1 MENPNTTSKPWKVE
15 YAKSSRSSCKTC
27 KQPIGKGS
35 LRIAKIV
42 SARQFEG
49 VMPIWNHVDCI
60 LKYPGQFRTIDDV
73 EGLDIL
79 ESEDQK
85 KIKKYFES
93 LSEGSAPTN
102 AYKLVEGID
111 ESAIE
116 KSKSS
121 RATCK
126 SCNQKIAKGEIRI
139 STMADP
145 ENPWFRG
152 TVAVWRHAKCFLEI
166 GWWTSPIEK
175 MSGWES
181 LSPEDKHSVQSLAE
195 QYIQDGCRI
204 DTKQE
209 AEEKLETSPQGSKM
223 AEDLK
228 HGNEGSDEG
237 IGKKRKAKK
246 SGTKSD
252 ENKKGGS
259 SLNKKANKLD
269 EGMGRES
276 PQSSKNLEMQTKLG
290 GGLKTLVEDIFGRMP
305 TQTKTSKDE
314 EEMEHSQLA
323 IANTVKYLNSVKSQL
338 EHLQIENK
346 ELKAIHTLA
355 KEKLDKEYASVP
367 LLADH
372 HREIKDFAEDQ
383 QPLMKAIYQACRYKQ
398 MQ

>member
-1 MENPNTTSKPWKVE
+1 MENPNPTSKPWKVE

-27 KQPIGKGS
+27 KEPIGKGS
-35 LRIAKIV
+35 LRIAKMV
-42 SARQFEG
+42 AARQFEG
-49 VMPIWNHVDCI
+49 VMPIWNHVECI

-73 EGLDIL
+73 EGLDAL
-79 ESEDQK
+79 ESEGQK
-85 KIKKYFES
+85 KIKKYFEG
-93 LSEGSAPTN
+93 LCEGSAPTN

-181 LSPEDKHSVQSLAE
+181 LSTEDKHAVQSLAK
-195 QYIQDGCRI
+195 QYID
-204 DTKQE
+204 DTKHD

-223 AEDLK
+223 AQDLE
-228 HGNEGSDEG
+228 HENEGSDKG
-237 IGKKRKAKK
+237 TGKKRKHEKNGRKSNENQKK
-246 SGTKSD
+246 P
-252 ENKKGGS
+252 
-259 SLNKKANKLD
+259 LNKKANKLD
-269 EGMGRES
+269 GDFRRES
-276 PQSSKNLEMQTKLG
+276 PESSKNLAVKEKTG
-290 GGLKTLVEDIFGRMP
+290 GDLKTLVEDIFGRMP
-305 TQTKTSKDE
+305 MQTKISEDQ
-314 EEMEHSQLA
+314 EEMEHIPFA
-323 IANTVKYLNSVKSQL
+323 VADTVKYLKRVKSQL
-338 EHLQIENK
+338 ERLQIENE
-346 ELKAIHTLA
+346 ELKATHALA

-367 LLADH
+367 LLAAH
-372 HREIKDFAEDQ
+372 HRDIKDFPEDQ
-383 QPLMKAIYQACRYKQ
+383 QPLVKLIYQACQYKQ
-398 MQ
+398 LQ

>member
-1 MENPNTTSKPWKVE
+1 MIMENPNTTGKPWRVE

-35 LRIAKIV
+35 LRIAKMV
-42 SARQFEG
+42 AAKQFEG
-49 VMPIWNHVDCI
+49 VMPIWNHVECI

-73 EGLDIL
+73 EGLDAL
-79 ESEDQK
+79 ELEDQN

-93 LSEGSAPTN
+93 LCEGSAPTN
-102 AYKLVEGID
+102 AYKVVEGID

-116 KSKSS
+116 KAKGS
-121 RATCK
+121 RASCK

-181 LSPEDKHSVQSLAE
+181 LSPEDKHAVQSLAK
-195 QYIQDGCRI
+195 QYIQDE
-204 DTKQE
+204 KQE
-209 AEEKLETSPQGSKM
+209 AGEQLKTSPRGSKM
-223 AEDLK
+223 EQDLD
-228 HGNEGSDEG
+228 HENEGNGKG
-237 IGKKRKAKK
+237 IGKKRKPEK
-246 SGTKSD
+246 SGRMSD
-252 ENKKGGS
+252 ENKKREN
-259 SLNKKANKLD
+259 SLNKRANKL
-269 EGMGRES
+269 GRDFGGES
-276 PQSSKNLEMQTKLG
+276 PESSKNLEMQTKLV

-305 TQTKTSKDE
+305 MQTKTPEDQ
-314 EEMEHSQLA
+314 EEMEHVPFA
-323 IANTVKYLNSVKSQL
+323 IADTIKYLNKVKSQL
-338 EHLQIENK
+338 EHLQIENE
-346 ELKAIHTLA
+346 ELKATQALA

-367 LLADH
+367 LLADD

-383 QPLMKAIYQACRYKQ
+383 QPLMKVIYQACRYKQ

>member
-1 MENPNTTSKPWKVE
+1 MSERRRIILIMENPNPTSKPWKVE

-27 KQPIGKGS
+27 KEPIGKGS
-35 LRIAKIV
+35 LRIAKMV
-42 SARQFEG
+42 AAKQFEG
-49 VMPIWNHVDCI
+49 VMPIWNHVECI

-73 EGLDIL
+73 EGLDAL
-79 ESEDQK
+79 EGGDQK
-85 KIKKYFES
+85 KIKKYFEG
-93 LSEGSAPTN
+93 LCEGSAPTN
-102 AYKLVEGID
+102 AYKLVEGLD

-116 KSKSS
+116 KSKGS

-181 LSPEDKHSVQSLAE
+181 LSTEDKNAVQSLVK
-195 QYIQDGCRI
+195 QYIH

-209 AEEKLETSPQGSKM
+209 AEEKLETFRQGSKM
-223 AEDLK
+223 AQDLE
-228 HGNEGSDEG
+228 HENEGSDKG
-237 IGKKRKAKK
+237 SGKKRKHEK
-246 SGTKSD
+246 SGKKSD
-252 ENKKGGS
+252 ENQKEP
-259 SLNKKANKLD
+259 LNKKANKLD
-269 EGMGRES
+269 GDFGR
-276 PQSSKNLEMQTKLG
+276 TG
-290 GGLKTLVEDIFGRMP
+290 GDLKTLVEDIFGRMP
-305 TQTKTSKDE
+305 MQTKISE
-314 EEMEHSQLA
+314 GQEEMEHSPFA
-323 IANTVKYLNSVKSQL
+323 IADTVKYLNKVKSQL
-338 EHLQIENK
+338 EQLQIENE
-346 ELKAIHTLA
+346 ELKATHALA

-372 HREIKDFAEDQ
+372 HGEIKDFPEDQ
-383 QPLMKAIYQACRYKQ
+383 QPLVKLIYQACRYKQ

>member
-1 MENPNTTSKPWKVE
+1 MENPNPTGKPWKVE

-35 LRIAKIV
+35 LRIAKMV
-42 SARQFEG
+42 AARQFEG
-49 VMPIWNHVDCI
+49 VMPIWNHVECI

-85 KIKKYFES
+85 KIKKYFEG
-93 LSEGSAPTN
+93 LCEGSAPTN
-102 AYKLVEGID
+102 AYKAVEGID
-111 ESAIE
+111 ESSIE

-166 GWWTSPIEK
+166 GWWTSPIEN

-181 LSPEDKHSVQSLAE
+181 LSPEDKHAVQSLAN
-195 QYIQDGCRI
+195 QYIH

-209 AEEKLETSPQGSKM
+209 AEEKQETSPQGSKM
-223 AEDLK
+223 AQDLK
-228 HGNEGSDEG
+228 HENEGNDKA
-237 IGKKRKAKK
+237 IGKKRKPEK
-246 SGTKSD
+246 SGRKSD
-252 ENKKGGS
+252 ENQKGEN
-259 SLNKKANKLD
+259 SLKKKANNKLD
-269 EGMGRES
+269 GDFGKES
-276 PQSSKNLEMQTKLG
+276 PESSKNLEIQTKLG

-305 TQTKTSKDE
+305 MQTKTLEDE
-314 EEMEHSQLA
+314 KEIEHNPFA
-323 IANTVKYLNSVKSQL
+323 MADTVKYLNRVKSQL
-338 EHLQIENK
+338 EHLQIENE
-346 ELKAIHTLA
+346 ELKATHALA
-355 KEKLDKEYASVP
+355 KKKLDKEYASVP
-367 LLADH
+367 LLAENLK
-372 HREIKDFAEDQ
+372 EIKDFAEDQ
-383 QPLMKAIYQACRYKQ
+383 QPLMKVIYQACRYKQ